1 MLIFRLR
8 MPLAGVGE
16 KTGLLASGKDG
27 GNAGLGSLAV
37 VVNIVMAYV
46 GAGVL
51 GLPYGFM
58 RAGFVG
64 GTLLLSLGELFLLV
78 KALDPQLHY
87 LLFMTRL

>member
-78 KALDPQLHY
+78 KALDPQL
-87 LLFMTRL
+87 